1 MADIFLDEE
10 AHLFEALSNSSDSA
24 YFFISNMKKNVALW
38 SNPAQE
44 FFGLKEKRIENIR
57 EFWTSRVHP
66 DDQEKFNTY
75 FDSVLLAHAHH
86 HNLEYRVLTAEG
98 KYEWILCSS
107 YIYYDEQ
114 GIPDHAAGF
123 VRPLG
128 YRNKIDPVSNLRTI
142 HEFRDNLKKRLSKND
157 RGSILMFDLINFK
170 KVIDDHG
177 YSFGDKFLYTMG
189 VLLKQE
195 LGKEDSIFRMQ
206 GSSFAVVIKSCKKS
220 DIQTAYEAIK
230 KVLRCVS
237 VEGIDIDQDF
247 VCAATIFPS
256 DGVDID
262 RLQQNLYYGI
272 DFAKV
277 YSLKD
282 LVYYTDDLYLQKA
295 RISQL
300 REAIKKSLQNNFA
313 GFELYFQPIIKAGK
327 NTCDSAE
334 ALLRFSTPELGMVS
348 PVDFIPLLEKTQDIV
363 IVGAWVLDKAME
375 FLEKWKKIN
384 PNFKQIHV
392 NVSSVQFH
400 DSSFKDYVFDTLH
413 KHHLPGEALVLELT
427 ESCRVKSTQEF
438 SKLFSE
444 FQNAGVKMA
453 LDDFGTGY
461 ASMIV
466 LCDIPVDILKIDY
479 QLTQNFVKH
488 PQHRTILKLV
498 VDLCKNGN
506 IHLCAEGVENQESL
520 ELMQNAGA
528 ELIQGYFFSKPLS
541 SEEFQKKFIQ
551 KSE

>member
-1 MADIFLDEE
+1 
-10 AHLFEALSNSSDSA
+10 
-24 YFFISNMKKNVALW
+24 
-38 SNPAQE
+38 
-44 FFGLKEKRIENIR
+44 
-57 EFWTSRVHP
+57 
-66 DDQEKFNTY
+66 
-75 FDSVLLAHAHH
+75 
-86 HNLEYRVLTAEG
+86 
-98 KYEWILCSS
+98 
-107 YIYYDEQ
+107 
-114 GIPDHAAGF
+114 
-123 VRPLG
+123 
-128 YRNKIDPVSNLRTI
+128 
-142 HEFRDNLKKRLSKND
+142 
-157 RGSILMFDLINFK
+157 MFDLINFK

-400 DSSFKDYVFDTLH
+400 DPSFKDYVFDTLH

-506 IHLCAEGVENQESL
+506 IHLCAEGVENKESL

>member
-57 EFWTSRVHP
+57 EFWASRVHP

-170 KVIDDHG
+170 KVIEDHG

-206 GSSFAVVIKSCKKS
+206 GSSFAVVISPARSPTFRPHTKRSR
-220 DIQTAYEAIK
+220 
-230 KVLRCVS
+230 RC
-237 VEGIDIDQDF
+237 
-247 VCAATIFPS
+247 
-256 DGVDID
+256 
-262 RLQQNLYYGI
+262 
-272 DFAKV
+272 
-277 YSLKD
+277 
-282 LVYYTDDLYLQKA
+282 
-295 RISQL
+295 
-300 REAIKKSLQNNFA
+300 
-313 GFELYFQPIIKAGK
+313 
-327 NTCDSAE
+327 
-334 ALLRFSTPELGMVS
+334 
-348 PVDFIPLLEKTQDIV
+348 
-363 IVGAWVLDKAME
+363 
-375 FLEKWKKIN
+375 
-384 PNFKQIHV
+384 
-392 NVSSVQFH
+392 
-400 DSSFKDYVFDTLH
+400 
-413 KHHLPGEALVLELT
+413 
-427 ESCRVKSTQEF
+427 
-438 SKLFSE
+438 
-444 FQNAGVKMA
+444 
-453 LDDFGTGY
+453 
-461 ASMIV
+461 
-466 LCDIPVDILKIDY
+466 
-479 QLTQNFVKH
+479 
-488 PQHRTILKLV
+488 
-498 VDLCKNGN
+498 
-506 IHLCAEGVENQESL
+506 
-520 ELMQNAGA
+520 
-528 ELIQGYFFSKPLS
+528 
-541 SEEFQKKFIQ
+541 
-551 KSE
+551 